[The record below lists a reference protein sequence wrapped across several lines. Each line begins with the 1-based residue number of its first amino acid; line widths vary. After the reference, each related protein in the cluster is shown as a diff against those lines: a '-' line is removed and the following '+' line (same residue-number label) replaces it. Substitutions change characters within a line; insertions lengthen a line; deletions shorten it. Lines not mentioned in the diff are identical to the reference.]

1 VPGVGVVAETI
12 HLTLDVEIDLLV
24 PDIDGRG
31 GDDELGA
38 KALAFDSHPLELGL
52 DAVQRGKERELKN
65 LLAGEAPQGLVI
77 AIQNRAPQVLTD
89 PKLDGNVKAA
99 TERISVGS
107 GKKEDTKK
115 RYHGT
120 DLSFDKYNMN
130 ERLFFG

>member
-1 VPGVGVVAETI
+1 MPGVDVVAETI
-12 HLTLDVEIDLLV
+12 HLTLDVEVDLLV
-24 PDIDGRG
+24 PDVDGRG

-38 KALAFDSHPLELGL
+38 EALAFDAHPLELGL
-52 DAVQRGKERELKN
+52 DAVQGGKERELKN
-65 LLAGEAPQGLVI
+65 LLAGKAPQGLVT
-77 AIQNRAPQVLTD
+77 AVQNRAAQVLAD
-89 PKLDGNVKAA
+89 PKLDGNVETAA
-99 TERISVGS
+99 ERISVGS